1 MSYVVKLKYKEDGA
15 EPCYANK
22 NIVHSVKEIRNN
34 GAYSIDWFLLKL
46 DDARKL
52 VTDLISRSNE
62 PPQSWGWGGS
72 PQKKLDFIAIVE
84 LSNYDSKR
92 EYEVVDYKEFK

>member
-1 MSYVVKLKYKEDGA
+1 MYVVKLQYKEDGA
-15 EPCYANK
+15 EPCYAN
-22 NIVHSVKEIRNN
+22 NSIVHSIKEIRNN
-34 GAYSIDWFLLKL
+34 GAYDLKWFLLKL

-52 VTDLISRSNE
+52 VKELIA
-62 PPQSWGWGGS
+62 QSGQAAGWYQPS
-72 PQKKLDFIAIVE
+72 KTLKYIAIVE